1 MAKSQPRSRPSEARD
16 RDGKHS
22 PVLDAMRAPRFYPHR
37 PERVDVVETH
47 ISFVFLAGERVYKV
61 KKKLSLPFLDYS
73 TLERR
78 RHFCEEEVRLNRR
91 LAPDT
96 YIGVRSIVRVQGG
109 FRLGA
114 VEEPNAVEYAV
125 EMHRLPED
133 RTLECL
139 VRSGEADEAM
149 AERIARRIADFHRDA
164 EPAAAGR
171 GGAEEIKE
179 RLDENLRTTLP
190 FVGLAID
197 RHAYAAVERFSD
209 VFVLSRRALLDER
222 AERGHVREGHGDLR
236 AEHIV
241 VEPGR
246 ITVYD
251 CVEFDERLRFVDVAS
266 DLAFL
271 YMDLERIGAGTLA
284 TALEHAY
291 VERSGDE
298 QLRALIPFYACY
310 RAWVRVKATCLRA
323 GQLGE
328 EDARRAEPDQ

>member
-1 MAKSQPRSRPSEARD
+1 
-16 RDGKHS
+16 
-22 PVLDAMRAPRFYPHR
+22 MRAPRFYPHR

-61 KKKLSLPFLDYS
+61 KKQLALPFVDYS

-91 LAPDT
+91 LAPDI

-133 RTLECL
+133 RTLEHL

-171 GGAEEIKE
+171 GGADDIKE

-209 VFVLSRRALLDER
+209 VFV
-222 AERGHVREGHGDLR
+222 
-236 AEHIV
+236 
-241 VEPGR
+241 
-246 ITVYD
+246 
-251 CVEFDERLRFVDVAS
+251 
-266 DLAFL
+266 
-271 YMDLERIGAGTLA
+271 
-284 TALEHAY
+284 
-291 VERSGDE
+291 
-298 QLRALIPFYACY
+298 
-310 RAWVRVKATCLRA
+310 
-323 GQLGE
+323 
-328 EDARRAEPDQ
+328 